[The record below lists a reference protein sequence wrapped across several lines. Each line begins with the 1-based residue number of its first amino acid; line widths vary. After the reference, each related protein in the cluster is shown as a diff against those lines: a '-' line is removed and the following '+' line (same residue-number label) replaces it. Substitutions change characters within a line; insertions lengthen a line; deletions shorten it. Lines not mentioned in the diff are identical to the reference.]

1 MPCDQHS
8 LIADVAL
15 LAEGKVLLV
24 RYKDA
29 NKYDHQ
35 KGWFLPDDALQHLEH
50 PDEGTRRILK
60 EQLNFDASK
69 PALHYIESFKGNDKN
84 WHLVFHYKGELPKIP
99 ALLPSADVEKSEWF
113 DLKNLP
119 PPAEVAHHGWALGT
133 IKTVTQEVKNVQ
145 AG

>member
-8 LIADVAL
+8 LIADVTL

-29 NKYDHQ
+29 NKYDHE
-35 KGWFLPDDALQHLEH
+35 KGWFLPDDALIHLEH
-50 PDEGTRRILK
+50 PEAGAKRILK
-60 EQLNFDASK
+60 EQLNFNEVQ
-69 PALHYIESFKGNDKN
+69 PTLQYIESFKGNDGS

-99 ALLPSADVEKSEWF
+99 TLLPSADVEKAEWF

-119 PPAEVAHHGWALGT
+119 HPAEVAHHGWALGT
-133 IKTVTQEVKNVQ
+133 LQHIIGK
-145 AG
+145 A

>member
-15 LAEGKVLLV
+15 LAEGKALLV

-35 KGWFLPDDALQHLEH
+35 KGWFLPDDALNHLEH
-50 PDEGTRRILK
+50 PDEGARRILK
-60 EQLNFDASK
+60 EQLNFDG
-69 PALHYIESFKGNDKN
+69 PQPTLHYIESFKGNDES
-84 WHLVFHYKGELPKIP
+84 WHLVFHYKATLPKILT
-99 ALLPSADVEKSEWF
+99 LLPSADVEKAEWF

-119 PPAEVAHHGWALGT
+119 PRAEVAHHGWALG
-133 IKTVTQEVKNVQ
+133 ILKHILEK
-145 AG
+145 A